1 MSERTF
7 KLTIAALGGEGGGVL
22 TDWLIAIAQ
31 EEGYLVQSTSVPGVA
46 QRTGATI
53 YYLEFFPGAL
63 AASAAREPVM
73 ALMPVPGDVDCVV
86 ASELAEAG
94 RAIQRGLVTRQTTLI
109 ASTHRSYAISEKSA
123 LGNGA
128 TDREQLLELVR
139 AQGGRS
145 ILFDM
150 QALAERRSAVVSAV
164 LLGAICGAGVLPFAK
179 SAFEHAITAAGI
191 AVKTNMAAFEDACQ
205 QAQTGGAAPSK
216 PVGRLPPLPE
226 RARVA
231 ALQPLL
237 DRVRQ
242 LPERAQATALEGVR
256 RTLDYQDRRYAE
268 LYLSRLEALAALE
281 TQAPSPERGASP
293 QHGTLSEAAARSLA
307 LWMTFEDP
315 LRVAQLKCRG
325 ERFERIRTEIRAAP
339 DKLFGITDFL
349 KPRVAEIA
357 DTLPASWGRAVLG
370 SKRLTRWLGHFTG
383 GKHIRTS
390 TVGGFCLLYALSGM
404 RRFRRATLRYET
416 ENQRIEAWLGELSRL
431 APRNYALA
439 VELARSQRLIKG
451 YGETHERG
459 WANFSRLLAHLDG
472 LSARPDG
479 AEWLARLQDAAL
491 ADEEGRQLSQ
501 TLGALAQVR

>member
-1 MSERTF
+1 
-7 KLTIAALGGEGGGVL
+7 
-22 TDWLIAIAQ
+22 
-31 EEGYLVQSTSVPGVA
+31 
-46 QRTGATI
+46 
-53 YYLEFFPGAL
+53 
-63 AASAAREPVM
+63 
-73 ALMPVPGDVDCVV
+73 VV

-179 SAFEHAITAAGI
+179 SSFERAITAAGI

-205 QAQTGGAAPSK
+205 QAQAGGAAPPK
-216 PVGRLPPLPE
+216 PIGRLPPLPE

-268 LYLSRLEALAALE
+268 LYLSRLEALAALDTE
-281 TQAPSPERGASP
+281 
-293 QHGTLSEAAARSLA
+293 HGTLSEAAARSLA

-339 DKLFGITDFL
+339 DKLIDITDFL

-370 SKRLTRWLGHFTG
+370 SKRLTRWFGHFTG

-416 ENQRIEAWLGELSRL
+416 ENHRIEAWLGELSRL

-439 VELARSQRLIKG
+439 VEFARSQRLIKG

-501 TLGALAQVR
+501 ALGALAQAR